1 MEDNTAKIIGGSS
14 FIFIIGILSA
24 IIALITR
31 VVLARNLTLEEFG
44 LFYAVFVFVSFFA
57 LFRNFGLGAAL
68 IKHVPEYRV
77 KEKFDLVKSTVIVTG
92 VWRIAISLVLAFV
105 FFAFSDF
112 LAVKYF
118 HTLSASIIL
127 KLLSIFFFLS
137 VFIDMTRNLFEA
149 FQKPFWFPF
158 VDFAKNAFVFV
169 FVLLFLS
176 FGFGILSPVFAYII
190 MALIVPL
197 LFLPV
202 LLRVFNFSKYKLIFS
217 KRFGKKLFFF
227 GLPFVFVSISAI
239 VISQVDTLLLTYFR
253 SLGEVAVYNVVLPL
267 SMILLQFSSA
277 LAVILFPMC
286 SELWAKGEKENLVKI
301 INSIYKYSYAIIIPL
316 GLVVF
321 AFTPLILESFFGR
334 EYVQGALAMRILL
347 MGVILYTIANV
358 NQYVLAGIGKPKITA
373 KIVGIVALFN
383 FSGNLILIP
392 YYGIVGAAIM
402 TTLSYALALV
412 LSLKYL
418 HKYIELKIDYTSWVK
433 MFFAGVLTVFMF
445 YSLCSLF
452 SFRLWV
458 EFCLFGLVA
467 IIFYVTLL
475 LIFKIISFKELKLT
489 LNLVKLFK
497 D

>member
-1 MEDNTAKIIGGSS
+1 MEDNTSKIIGGSS
-14 FIFIIGILSA
+14 FIFVIGILSA
-24 IIALITR
+24 IIALFTR

-44 LFYAVFVFVSFFA
+44 LFYAVFIFVSFFA

-77 KEKFDLVKSTVIVTG
+77 KEKFDLVKSTVIITG

-169 FVLLFLS
+169 FILLFLS
-176 FGFGILSPVFAYII
+176 LGFGIFSPVFAYVI

-217 KRFGKKLFFF
+217 KKFGKKLFFF

-253 SLGEVAVYNVVLPL
+253 SLGEVGVYNVVLPL

-277 LAVILFPMC
+277 VAVILFPMC
-286 SELWAKGEKENLVKI
+286 SEFWAKGEKENLIKT
-301 INSIYKYSYAIIIPL
+301 INKIYKYSYAIIIPL

-321 AFTPLILESFFGR
+321 AFTPFILGTFFGS
-334 EYVQGALAMRILL
+334 EYIQGTLAMRILL
-347 MGVILYTIANV
+347 IGVILYTIANI
-358 NQYVLAGIGKPKITA
+358 NQYILAGIGKPKITA

-383 FSGNLILIP
+383 FIGNLILIP
-392 YYGIVGAAIM
+392 YYGIVGAAVM
-402 TTLSYALALV
+402 TTLSYIFALV

-418 HKYIELKIDYTSWVK
+418 RKYMKLKVSIKSWVK
-433 MFFAGVLTVFMF
+433 IFVAGIFIVAVIFGLDN
-445 YSLCSLF
+445 LF
-452 SFRLWV
+452 SFNPWI
-458 EFCLFGLVA
+458 EFILFSFIACLVYIGL
-467 IIFYVTLL
+467 LNM
-475 LIFKIISFKELKLT
+475 FKVIT
-489 LNLVKLFK
+489 LNEIKSVFLKIK
-497 D
+497 

>member
-1 MEDNTAKIIGGSS
+1 
-14 FIFIIGILSA
+14 
-24 IIALITR
+24 
-31 VVLARNLTLEEFG
+31 
-44 LFYAVFVFVSFFA
+44 
-57 LFRNFGLGAAL
+57 
-68 IKHVPEYRV
+68 
-77 KEKFDLVKSTVIVTG
+77 
-92 VWRIAISLVLAFV
+92 
-105 FFAFSDF
+105 
-112 LAVKYF
+112 
-118 HTLSASIIL
+118 
-127 KLLSIFFFLS
+127 
-137 VFIDMTRNLFEA
+137 
-149 FQKPFWFPF
+149 
-158 VDFAKNAFVFV
+158 
-169 FVLLFLS
+169 
-176 FGFGILSPVFAYII
+176 